1 MDRSEVKLSKINKI
15 VISHILNESLKQKN
29 FTGKWALG
37 DAKTFE
43 SFFFFETIFMS
54 KL

>member
-1 MDRSEVKLSKINKI
+1 MDRSEVKLSKIYII

-43 SFFFFETIFMS
+43 SFFFETIFMS